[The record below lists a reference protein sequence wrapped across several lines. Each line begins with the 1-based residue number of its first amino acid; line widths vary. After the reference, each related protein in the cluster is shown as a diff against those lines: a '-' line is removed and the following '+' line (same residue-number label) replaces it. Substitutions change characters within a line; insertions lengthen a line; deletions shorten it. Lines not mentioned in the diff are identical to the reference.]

1 MFEVPKQ
8 NGKYET
14 GQVSAGLRHLS
25 FSLCTLLLKGSEL
38 VTGLKVMVFG
48 LGVWCQTRIKFF
60 FVLFFFFRTGFLFS
74 WI

>member
-25 FSLCTLLLKGSEL
+25 FSLRALLLKGSDL
-38 VTGLKVMVFG
+38 VTGMKVTVFC

-60 FVLFFFFRTGFLFS
+60 FFVFLFKTGFLFS